1 MLLNHLGFVVDWDCH
16 TVNIYDGSAFQHM
29 VDGVASVDGCANQG
43 FGKADWFPA
52 NLRLCQPRGR
62 NDRMLIETM
71 LSMLTLV
78 CGFKK
83 MMHRAWTYFKTRVGL
98 TMALF
103 NILVQWQGSPAQED
117 GFVLLSIAQFSL

>member
-1 MLLNHLGFVVDWDCH
+1 
-16 TVNIYDGSAFQHM
+16 M
-29 VDGVASVDGCANQG
+29 VSSEFAAL
-43 FGKADWFPA
+43 PA
-52 NLRLCQPRGR
+52 KGR